1 MPVTMPDERVSIY
14 DIAKAG
20 NVSVATVSNVL
31 NGKGRV
37 SPATRSRI
45 TNLAQEMGYVPNLT
59 AKSMRRQQTYTVG
72 IITPDISNE
81 FHSSIV
87 LEVET
92 QLYEHGYTSYI
103 CNSGNDR
110 QRESA
115 YIQNLVQRNV
125 DGLMFVGGTANFMNS
140 HIPATLPYVAVD
152 RNSGSD
158 IHFPGLSAAVGN
170 DVRSMAHDMTCFL
183 MQQGCRR
190 IAFLISTK
198 NWAISSAN
206 SRYGGYLDALSEHGI
221 RLDKNLVLWGPHA
234 ASSRTEAHRLIA
246 ESIEAGVD
254 IDGIVAIGDR
264 AALGAVEEL
273 RARGIAL
280 GSTVKLI
287 GMDNSPYASICRP
300 SITSVERNPR
310 RMANEAVRAL
320 LALIE
325 KRRITTLNV
334 TVPFRIVERETTMGT
349 MADLPF
355 TNLD

>member
-1 MPVTMPDERVSIY
+1 MPDERVSIY

-72 IITPDISNE
+72 IITPDVSNE

-158 IHFPGLSAAVGN
+158 IHWL
-170 DVRSMAHDMTCFL
+170 C
-183 MQQGCRR
+183 
-190 IAFLISTK
+190 
-198 NWAISSAN
+198 
-206 SRYGGYLDALSEHGI
+206 
-221 RLDKNLVLWGPHA
+221 
-234 ASSRTEAHRLIA
+234 
-246 ESIEAGVD
+246 
-254 IDGIVAIGDR
+254 
-264 AALGAVEEL
+264 
-273 RARGIAL
+273 
-280 GSTVKLI
+280 
-287 GMDNSPYASICRP
+287 
-300 SITSVERNPR
+300 
-310 RMANEAVRAL
+310 
-320 LALIE
+320 
-325 KRRITTLNV
+325 
-334 TVPFRIVERETTMGT
+334 
-349 MADLPF
+349 
-355 TNLD
+355 